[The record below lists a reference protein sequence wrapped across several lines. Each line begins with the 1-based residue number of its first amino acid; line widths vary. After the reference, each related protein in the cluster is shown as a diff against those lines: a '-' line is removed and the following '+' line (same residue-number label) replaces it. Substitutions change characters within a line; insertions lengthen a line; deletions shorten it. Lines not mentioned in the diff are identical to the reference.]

1 MRYRTECVFADS
13 VVPGHDAPRG
23 MQTAAKGI
31 ACRYLYQKA
40 NITLM
45 GVRPK
50 ELANHVLLDLA
61 REASIALMEVHPAC

>member
-1 MRYRTECVFADS
+1 MRGSGS

-31 ACRYLYQKA
+31 ACRYLYKKA

-45 GVRPK
+45 EVHPK

-61 REASIALMEVHPAC
+61 REASIALMEVRPAC

>member
-1 MRYRTECVFADS
+1 MRGSGS

-31 ACRYLYQKA
+31 ACRFLYKKA

-45 GVRPK
+45 EARP
-50 ELANHVLLDLA
+50 EEFANHVLLDLA
-61 REASIALMEVHPAC
+61 REAGIALMEVRTAC